1 MRSTALLL
9 VVLAGCGEEA
19 DQPGRLQ
26 QALSSGVVIS
36 EIYGGGGS
44 TGAPFDS
51 DFIELFNRGG
61 STVTL
66 DGWTLQVATET
77 SSTWNAVALSGS
89 IDAGQS
95 YLVRMGATGL
105 TGAPFAADTTGAAP
119 LGFTAG
125 KVLLASTATVMSG
138 ACPSGP
144 LVVDL
149 VGYGPAATCFE
160 RARAGSPSA
169 TLSLQRREDGCVERD
184 DNANDFLLASP
195 TPTPSTEQPRVCS
208 PDAGAP
214 PPIDAGVVEPGT
226 CVELFTFPSV
236 ATRAGYDRTKDRSFA
251 RLYTQEPSRSDGG
264 MQLVSIEAAFF
275 SGLSLPARRTFTTD
289 GGVDSQS
296 CELCATFGRRCT
308 RAACS
313 EEFFMQSGEVFVA
326 QADRA
331 DAGRFVGT
339 LTNARFVRWDF
350 ANDRAVPGGQCVA
363 IPSLSVDVW
372 WEPVMAVDGGG
383 ERPDGG
389 AALDAGV
396 NGDGGVEAQ
405 PPGTGCG
412 CGATDGVSLVLAAL
426 LLSRLRLVR

>member
-19 DQPGRLQ
+19 DQPGQVR

-51 DFIELFNRGG
+51 DFVELFNRGS
-61 STVTL
+61 STVTI

-95 YLVRMGATGL
+95 YLVRMGAAGI
-105 TGAPFAADTTGAAP
+105 TGAPFSADTTGAAP

-125 KVLLASTATVMSG
+125 KVLLASSTTLMNG

-149 VGYGPAATCFE
+149 VGYGAAATCFE

-184 DNANDFLLASP
+184 DNANDFVLASP

-214 PPIDAGVVEPGT
+214 PPIDAGVIEPSN
-226 CVELFTFPSV
+226 CLEISTFPSV
-236 ATRAGYDRTKDRSFA
+236 ATRGGYDRGRDRSFA
-251 RLYTQEPSRSDGG
+251 RLYTQEPTRSDGG
-264 MQLVSIEAAFF
+264 MQMVSLEAAFF
-275 SGLSLPARRTFTTD
+275 SGLSLPARRTFTLD
-289 GGVDSQS
+289 GGVDSES
-296 CELCATFGRRCT
+296 CELCVTFGRRCT
-308 RAACS
+308 RSACS
-313 EEFFMQSGEVFVA
+313 EEFFIESGEVFVA
-326 QADRA
+326 LADRT
-331 DAGRFVGT
+331 DAGHFVGSI
-339 LTNARFVRWDF
+339 TNARLVRWDF
-350 ANDRAVPGGQCVA
+350 SNHRAVPGGQCVA

-372 WEPVMAVDGGG
+372 WPTPTVDAGVDGGAEG
-383 ERPDGG
+383 
-389 AALDAGV
+389 DAGV
-396 NGDGGVEAQ
+396 GADGGDEV
-405 PPGTGCG
+405 PLPGKGCS
-412 CGATDGVSLVLAAL
+412 CGSTDGIATLVLAVL